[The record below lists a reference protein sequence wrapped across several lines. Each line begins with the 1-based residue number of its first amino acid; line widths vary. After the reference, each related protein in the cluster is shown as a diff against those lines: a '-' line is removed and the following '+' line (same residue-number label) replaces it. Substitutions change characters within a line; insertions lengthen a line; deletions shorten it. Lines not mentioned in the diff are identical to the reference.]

1 MNLSNIKLLAIFLV
15 FLGELFAVYAE
26 TFAVKFSL
34 WSGGFW
40 KMFLIMVLGGFL
52 LVAGYVLGYR
62 AYQNLWIITVIS
74 ITTLLIAE
82 PLVILVFF
90 KQIPT
95 VGAIIGFILGI
106 IGLFC
111 SIFF

>member
-1 MNLSNIKLLAIFLV
+1 MNLKIFALILV
-15 FLGELFAVYAE
+15 FLGEIFAIYAE

-40 KMFLIMVLGGFL
+40 KMFLIMSIGGFL
-52 LVAGYVLGYR
+52 LITGYLLGYR
-62 AYQNLWIITVIS
+62 VYHNLWIITVIS

-82 PLVILVFF
+82 PLVIYFIF
-90 KQIPT
+90 NQIPSK
-95 VGAIIGFILGI
+95 GALIGFILGI

-111 SIFF
+111 TLFF